1 MFSKKL
7 MSIFAAFG
15 KILNIKKEEEET
27 VKEIRFK
34 DNYFG
39 KLAYATVCVRK

>member
-7 MSIFAAFG
+7 MSVLATFS
-15 KILNIKKEEEET
+15 KKLNIKKEEET
-27 VKEIRFK
+27 VKEIKFR

-39 KLAYATVCVRK
+39 KLAYATVCVRR